1 MNGLFE
7 EPLELPDEDARRRY
21 DALVGLDEMKA
32 HLKKEAEIL
41 LDPSLLET
49 WSKAHHR
56 GKIIRAAEMLRSR
69 PPMLLFGG
77 DVGTGKTT
85 LAETFGDAIAR
96 DHRIAVRVYRLSL
109 QTRGGG
115 AVGEMSTLLSAA
127 FTEVR
132 QRAVREKGA
141 AHILVIDEADAVAQ
155 SRELGQMHHEDR
167 AGVNALIRGL
177 DQLAADRGRVLVVMC
192 TNRLEAIDPG
202 VRRRAAV
209 EFPFHRPNLEQR
221 RALFAQ
227 ALDGTAISRDEID
240 ELAHLTGETDGRAYG
255 HTSSDIVSKVI
266 PAAVLSAFPDRS
278 LTADLVRAAISAHP
292 PTRPFGHGE

>member
-1 MNGLFE
+1 MSNGLFE
-7 EPLELPDEDARRRY
+7 EPLELPDEAARRRY
-21 DALVGLDEMKA
+21 DSLVGLDDVKER
-32 HLKKEAEIL
+32 LEKEAAIL
-41 LDPSLLET
+41 LDPKLLVD
-49 WSKAHHR
+49 WSNKHHGRMIR
-56 GKIIRAAEMLRSR
+56 GAEMLRSR
-69 PPMLLFGG
+69 PPMLIFAG

-132 QRAVREKGA
+132 QHASKEKGA
-141 AHILVIDEADAVAQ
+141 AHILVIDEADALAQ

-177 DQLAADRGRVLVVMC
+177 DQLAADGGRVLVVMC

-202 VRRRAAV
+202 IRRRAAV
-209 EFPFHRPNLEQR
+209 EFPFHRPNVEQR
-221 RALFAQ
+221 RALFEQ
-227 ALDGTAISRDEID
+227 ALDGALISADEMT
-240 ELAHLTGETDGRAYG
+240 ELVRLTGEVDGRTYG
-255 HTSSDIVSKVI
+255 YTSSDIVGKVV
-266 PAAVLSAFPDRS
+266 PAAVLDAFPDDP
-278 LTADLVRAAISAHP
+278 LTAERVRASITAHP